1 MELPSKLHILSLDKI
16 VHHVSLRRIDNTTY
30 ECSRYLKG
38 DTIKSKRTEEN
49 DTFNHYD
56 EN

>member
-1 MELPSKLHILSLDKI
+1 MNVLDTKK
-16 VHHVSLRRIDNTTY
+16 D
-30 ECSRYLKG
+30 
-38 DTIKSKRTEEN
+38 DTIKSKCTEEN